1 MIPYVFMGAGAQKSV
16 ISWTNKVRISGIS
29 LGLSF
34 LDISLSSWA
43 QDAHWF
49 QNHQQIGKRHLNQNH
64 RNQNVIFDE
73 ILSLAVPEII
83 LSTSGAVVKISLKS
97 DGILF

>member
-1 MIPYVFMGAGAQKSV
+1 M
-16 ISWTNKVRISGIS
+16 RISGIS
-29 LGLSF
+29 LELSF
-34 LDISLSSWA
+34 LDISLSWA

-64 RNQNVIFDE
+64 RNQNVIFHQ